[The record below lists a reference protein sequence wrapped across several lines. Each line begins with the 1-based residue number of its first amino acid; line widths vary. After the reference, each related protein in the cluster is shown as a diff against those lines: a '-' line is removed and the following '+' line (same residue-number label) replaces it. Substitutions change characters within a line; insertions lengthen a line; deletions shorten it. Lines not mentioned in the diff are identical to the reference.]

1 MIDERD
7 DAWRVGRSGAADGLI
22 GRDTPLA
29 VEAPR
34 DVIAARP
41 RSAQTN
47 TSVLETQGDEA
58 PGAAGAA
65 FCTRRLT

>member
-34 DVIAARP
+34 DAAGCEAVIAARP

-47 TSVLETQGDEA
+47 TSVLGN
-58 PGAAGAA
+58 AGG
-65 FCTRRLT
+65 